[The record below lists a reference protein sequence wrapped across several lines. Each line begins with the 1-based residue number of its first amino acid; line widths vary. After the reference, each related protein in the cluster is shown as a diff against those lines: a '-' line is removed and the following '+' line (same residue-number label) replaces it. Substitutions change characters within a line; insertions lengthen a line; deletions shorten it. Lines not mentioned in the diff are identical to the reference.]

1 MQTIELTMTATESA
15 LSLALPH
22 YQLMQRMQA
31 AVEGNIQIEG
41 MCIQADRLPLG
52 AALLG
57 SYDQIETLSQ
67 GLIGQLVAVTDV
79 RICFIEGD
87 PGLVGEPGRE
97 INSEGEIQV
106 PANTKLR
113 LEGTVT
119 LLDTIGIR
127 LSADFFVKAGEPN
140 VSFKFTLPEP
150 PDGATPSLGPGTF
163 LPDIPLVRALNV
175 SAPTIILTT
184 TNGAYDPVLDANVN
198 TGINFY
204 GSFVTQESGD
214 RILDLIGGVLQ
225 VRALALHASA
235 SILDADPT
243 NDKYVLE
250 GAVQRDVTLVEGE
263 NFGLRFTRSDVAI
276 EISGAPPEPTASLSN
291 DVVVELAEGFLSDSP
306 MTTTLVF
313 TGGIKAQSE
322 SVSGF
327 FTLNGTGRS
336 AQGALSGEIQN
347 TSEWVNPFGIPG
359 ITLRQLSLQMGLTY
373 NSPWIDNIGLQ
384 GNLRLGA
391 IDGSAAILVDIN
403 DPDQFVLAGSTD
415 RITLLQILSSMRPE
429 TFIAYNALPDEF
441 RLPAENIVNVAM
453 EDVLLNIVPVP
464 TSIGGVQFREAGITF
479 QSRLNVWGWNA
490 NAFLNLDRFDGL
502 TMRADMDAL
511 DFGASVLQV
520 LGANGEDYPQL
531 RFRLGPTVDSELHV
545 SALVSMLGISQ
556 EVFIQAN
563 LEGLEFSIAGQLF
576 NQFGAQLAVTTPGV
590 TQLSDFQVSATMEN
604 DLLRYLKEE
613 ATEDIQQTAEMAMSR
628 IDTAQAAVN
637 RAQQSVNIFSR
648 NLSNRRRQ
656 VTQERTAATQGV
668 SNAQRSVTQ
677 AQARVN
683 RLRQDIR
690 SREAELSRQRGR
702 QQCTSLPF
710 VGRRCVPDPRALPR
724 ITQLGSEIAG
734 LQVALRSAQGLLSV
748 TQQTLRGA
756 RQAVTIVPV
765 DADPQVV
772 ALTASLETA
781 TAGLTA
787 AQSTLSGA
795 RTSLG
800 ILAPVSQFIREQ
812 GLERLIDVRSAQFE
826 ASLDVAANGAV
837 AMAIDV
843 VFMEQRHQVSLM
855 FDFNSPM
862 VSVQAFADLLLEL

>member
-1 MQTIELTMTATESA
+1 M
-15 LSLALPH
+15 
-22 YQLMQRMQA
+22 
-31 AVEGNIQIEG
+31 
-41 MCIQADRLPLG
+41 
-52 AALLG
+52 
-57 SYDQIETLSQ
+57 
-67 GLIGQLVAVTDV
+67 
-79 RICFIEGD
+79 
-87 PGLVGEPGRE
+87 GEPGRE

-119 LLDTIGIR
+119 LLETVGIR
-127 LSADFFVKAGEPN
+127 LTADFFIKSGAPN
-140 VSFKFTLPEP
+140 VSFKFTLPESP
-150 PDGATPSLGPGTF
+150 AGDTPSLGPGTF
-163 LPDIPLVRALNV
+163 LPNIPLVRALNV

-184 TNGAYDPVLDANVN
+184 TNSAYDPVLDANVN
-198 TGINFY
+198 MGINFY
-204 GSFVTQESGD
+204 GSFVTQDSGD
-214 RILDLIGGVLQ
+214 RMLDLIGGILR
-225 VRALALHASA
+225 VRALALHASV
-235 SILDADPT
+235 SLLDADPT
-243 NDKYVLE
+243 NDRYVLE
-250 GAVQRDVTLVEGE
+250 GTVQRDITLAEGE
-263 NFGLRFTRSDVAI
+263 NFALRFTRSDVAI

-291 DVVVELAEGFLSDSP
+291 DVVIELAEGFLSDSP

-313 TGGIKAQSE
+313 TGGIKAQPE

-336 AQGALSGEIQN
+336 PQGALSGEIQN

-373 NSPWIDNIGLQ
+373 NSPWIDNIGIQ
-384 GNLRLGA
+384 GNLRIGA

-415 RITLLQILSSMRPE
+415 RITLLQIISSMRPE

-464 TSIGGVQFREAGITF
+464 TNIGGVQFREAGITF
-479 QSRLNVWGWNA
+479 QSRFNAWGWNA

-511 DFGASVLQV
+511 DFGASVLQL

-545 SALVSMLGISQ
+545 SALVSVLGITQ

-563 LEGLEFSIAGQLF
+563 VEGLEFSMAGQLF

-590 TQLSDFQVSATMEN
+590 TQLSDFHVSATMEN

-613 ATEDIQQTAEMAMSR
+613 ATADIQQAVEDAMSR
-628 IDTAQAAVN
+628 IDTSQAAVN
-637 RAQQSVNIFSR
+637 QAQQSVNIFSR
-648 NLSNRRRQ
+648 NLNNRRRQ
-656 VTQERTAATQGV
+656 VNRARTAATQGV
-668 SNAQRSVTQ
+668 SNAQREVTQ
-677 AQARVN
+677 AQTRVN

-690 SREAELSRQRGR
+690 DREAELSRQRGR
-702 QQCTSLPF
+702 QQCFSIPLG
-710 VGRRCVPDPRALPR
+710 GRRCVPDSSALPR
-724 ITQLGSEIAG
+724 ITQLGAEIAG
-734 LQVALRSAQGLLSV
+734 LQVALRSAEAALSLAQRTLRG
-748 TQQTLRGA
+748 TQQTTT
-756 RQAVTIVPV
+756 VVPV

-772 ALTASLETA
+772 ALTATLA
-781 TAGLTA
+781 TAREGLTA
-787 AQSTLSGA
+787 AQATLSAA
-795 RTSLG
+795 RTSMG
-800 ILAPVSQFIREQ
+800 ILAPVSQFISEQ
-812 GLERLIDVRSAQFE
+812 GLERLIDARSAKFE

-862 VSVQAFADLLLEL
+862 VSAQSFADLLLEL